1 MKKWFNSKTIWANLL
16 VILAFGIE
24 RFVGTDFINAEIGVL
39 LIGFINLILR
49 FITSEP
55 IQTKKEL
62 G

>member
-1 MKKWFNSKTIWANLL
+1 MKKFYKSKTIWTNVL
-16 VILAFGIE
+16 VILAFSIE
-24 RFVGTDFINAEIGVL
+24 RFMGTDFINAEIGVL

-55 IQTKKEL
+55 LQTAKEL